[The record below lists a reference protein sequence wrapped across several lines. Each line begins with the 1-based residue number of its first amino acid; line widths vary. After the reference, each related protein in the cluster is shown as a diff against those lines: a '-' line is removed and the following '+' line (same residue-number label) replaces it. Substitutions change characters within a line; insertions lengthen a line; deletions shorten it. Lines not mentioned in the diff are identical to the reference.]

1 MPSSPEIT
9 RPWAPAELS
18 TVGQTVR
25 EPEPT
30 VAGLSLFEVAGDA
43 GIPDSMLE
51 PARRAAQAS
60 GYAAGWAAGVRA
72 GRATV
77 EQDAAREQVLRAA
90 VEQGHREQVTSALA
104 AVHRAAEQL
113 EARAVPAAEFNEDLI
128 IRMAYDLAES
138 LVGAMLRDDR
148 LRGQAAVRRVLA
160 LAPVDEPVTVA
171 LHPHDHAVLLE
182 DGADQAIADSGRRS
196 VTLVADPSVARG
208 DAVATAGAMTVEGRL
223 DAALARARQ
232 ALLGADA
239 SSPAG
244 TGKDDW

>member
-9 RPWAPAELS
+9 RPWSPAELS
-18 TVGQTVR
+18 TAESVR

-30 VAGLSLFEVAGDA
+30 VPGLSLFEVAGEA

-60 GYAAGWAAGVRA
+60 GYAAGWATGVRA
-72 GRATV
+72 GRSTV
-77 EQDAAREQVLRAA
+77 EQDAAREQVVREA
-90 VEQGHREQVTSALA
+90 VEQGHRDQVTAAIA
-104 AVHRAAEQL
+104 AVHRAADQL
-113 EARAVPAAEFNEDLI
+113 DARAVPTAEIIEDLI
-128 IRMAYDLAES
+128 IRVAYDLAES

-160 LAPVDEPVTVA
+160 LAPADEPVTVA
-171 LHPHDHAVLLE
+171 LHPHDHAVLVE
-182 DGADQAIADSGRRS
+182 DGADAAIASGRRV
-196 VTLVADPSVARG
+196 VTLVADPSVAPG

-232 ALLGADA
+232 ALLGAGA
-239 SSPAG
+239 SSSSAAA
-244 TGKDDW
+244 KDEW

>member
-9 RPWAPAELS
+9 RAWSPAELS
-18 TVGQTVR
+18 TVADAVGQ
-25 EPEPT
+25 PEPA
-30 VAGLSLFEVAGDA
+30 VPGLSLFEVAGDA

-77 EQDAAREQVLRAA
+77 EQDAAREQVVREA
-90 VEQGHREQVTSALA
+90 VEQGHRNQVTAAIA
-104 AVHRAAEQL
+104 AVHRAADQL
-113 EARAVPAAEFNEDLI
+113 EARAVPTAESIEDLI

-138 LVGAMLRDDR
+138 LVGTMLRDDR
-148 LRGQAAVRRVLA
+148 LRGQAAVRRVLS
-160 LAPVDEPVTVA
+160 LAPADEPVTVA
-171 LHPHDHAVLLE
+171 LHPHDHAVLVK
-182 DGADQAIADSGRRS
+182 DGADAAIADLGRRA
-196 VTLVADPSVARG
+196 VTLVADPSVAPG

-239 SSPAG
+239 SSG
-244 TGKDDW
+244 TAKDEW

>member
-9 RPWAPAELS
+9 RAWLPAELS
-18 TVGQTVR
+18 SAAETVR
-25 EPEPT
+25 EPEPV

-77 EQDAAREQVLRAA
+77 EQDAAREQVVREA
-90 VEQGHREQVTSALA
+90 VEQGHRDQVSAAIVAL
-104 AVHRAAEQL
+104 HRAADQL
-113 EARAVPAAEFNEDLI
+113 EARAVPTADSIEDLI
-128 IRMAYDLAES
+128 IRIGYDLAES
-138 LVGAMLRDDR
+138 LVGAMLRDDS

-160 LAPVDEPVTVA
+160 LAPADEPVTVR
-171 LHPHDHAVLLE
+171 LHPHDHAVLAE
-182 DGADQAIADSGRRS
+182 DGSQAAIAGLGRRA
-196 VTLVADPSVARG
+196 VTLVADPSVAPG

-232 ALLGADA
+232 ALLGA
-239 SSPAG
+239 SSFSSA
-244 TGKDDW
+244 GKDEW